1 MIKCAKCHNKLYKN
15 SPGYFCPN
23 CNIYLS
29 DHEGILR
36 FSSTRTNNEI
46 HFPKDA
52 FENLYKT
59 EENNFWFRVRNLI
72 IGGMVQNH
80 LPARSRLI
88 EVGCGTGFVSRHLK
102 KMGYC
107 VECGDLHLEGL
118 QYCKERN
125 AGEAYYQFN
134 LYDPIFSEEYDA
146 YCAFDVLE
154 HLDDDGLALDNMYAG
169 LKPGGLLFLTVPACG
184 MLWSY
189 ADDHA
194 GHKRRYSSR
203 DLESKVRSAGFEVI
217 RLSYFMTF
225 LFPAIALSRLF
236 FRSANQQ
243 PISQPATNQPTS
255 NQSANQQPISQP
267 ATNQH
272 KKDDRVMRELKLNP
286 VINTLF
292 YHIFRMELPLIRL
305 MNLPFGS
312 SLLCVAVKRE
322 GSPTRAPR

>member
-1 MIKCAKCHNKLYKN
+1 MAWPGSDGKIFRREQTYISSQGQTIMIRCVECHNPLYQD
-15 SPGYFCPN
+15 SSGYFCPN
-23 CNIYLS
+23 CNVYQS

-36 FSSTRTNNEI
+36 FSATRDNDEI
-46 HFPKDA
+46 HFPKGA

-72 IGGMVQNH
+72 IGEMVQNH
-80 LPARSRLI
+80 LPARSRLM

-107 VECGDLHLEGL
+107 VECGDLYLEGL

-146 YCAFDVLE
+146 CCAFDVLE
-154 HLDDDGLALDNMYAG
+154 HLEDDKLALDNMYAG

-184 MLWSY
+184 MLWSD
-189 ADDHA
+189 ADEHA

-203 DLESKVRSAGFEVI
+203 NLESKVRSAGFEVI

-236 FRSANQQ
+236 FRSR
-243 PISQPATNQPTS
+243 SST
-255 NQSANQQPISQP
+255 QSEYLNR
-267 ATNQH
+267 
-272 KKDDRVMRELKLNP
+272 KDDRILRELKLNS

-312 SLLCVAVKRE
+312 SLLCVAVKKE
-322 GSPTRAPR
+322 ESPT

>member
-1 MIKCAKCHNKLYKN
+1 MIRCVECHNPLYQD
-15 SPGYFCPN
+15 SSGYFCPN
-23 CNIYLS
+23 CNVYQS

-36 FSSTRTNNEI
+36 FSATRDNDEI
-46 HFPKDA
+46 HFPKGA

-72 IGGMVQNH
+72 IGEMVQNH
-80 LPARSRLI
+80 LPARSRLM

-169 LKPGGLLFLTVPACG
+169 LKPGLSSSPQLSAAPEDSARSRSSPPVARVHTPAQRSASHCARQSPPG
-184 MLWSY
+184 RLSCSPAVSRSVSTNW
-189 ADDHA
+189 AA
-194 GHKRRYSSR
+194 SSR
-203 DLESKVRSAGFEVI
+203 
-217 RLSYFMTF
+217 LSWV
-225 LFPAIALSRLF
+225 PVS
-236 FRSANQQ
+236 
-243 PISQPATNQPTS
+243 SQA
-255 NQSANQQPISQP
+255 
-267 ATNQH
+267 
-272 KKDDRVMRELKLNP
+272 
-286 VINTLF
+286 
-292 YHIFRMELPLIRL
+292 
-305 MNLPFGS
+305 
-312 SLLCVAVKRE
+312 
-322 GSPTRAPR
+322 

>member
-23 CNIYLS
+23 CNIHLS

-236 FRSANQQ
+236 FRSR
-243 PISQPATNQPTS
+243 SST
-255 NQSANQQPISQP
+255 QSEYLNR
-267 ATNQH
+267 
-272 KKDDRVMRELKLNP
+272 KDDRIMRELKLNS

>member
-1 MIKCAKCHNKLYKN
+1 MIRCVECHNPLYKN
-15 SPGYFCPN
+15 SSGYSCPN
-23 CNIYLS
+23 CNIHLS
-29 DHEGILR
+29 DHDGILR
-36 FSSTRTNNEI
+36 FPSAGTDSET

-72 IGGMVQNH
+72 IGEVVQNY
-80 LPARSRLI
+80 LPARLRLI
-88 EVGCGTGFVSRHLK
+88 EVGCGTGFVSRYLK
-102 KMGYC
+102 MMGYH
-107 VECGDLHLEGL
+107 VVCGDLHLEGL
-118 QYCKERN
+118 QYCKARD

-134 LYDPIFSEEYDA
+134 LYDSVFSEEYDA
-146 YCAFDVLE
+146 CCAFDVLE
-154 HLDDDGLALDNMYAG
+154 HLEDDRLALDNMYAG

-189 ADDHA
+189 ADERA

-203 DLESKVRSAGFEVI
+203 NLESKVRSAGFEVI

-236 FRSANQQ
+236 FRSR
-243 PISQPATNQPTS
+243 SST
-255 NQSANQQPISQP
+255 QSEYLNR
-267 ATNQH
+267 
-272 KKDDRVMRELKLNP
+272 KDDRIMRELKLNS

-312 SLLCVAVKRE
+312 SLLCVAVKKE
-322 GSPTRAPR
+322 DSPTGTPR